1 MNPSPI
7 VPRAIT
13 MAPIGRKQTQAP
25 QRRMAIGASQ
35 PRRTVLNADQTASIG
50 TGYAI
55 PVPQS
60 GARISMPSG
69 PSITKRKGVDSMV
82 LQGASKRQQV
92 DLGGSS
98 PAEYAAL
105 RATQLGRTSTTP
117 RFNDSEPRFF
127 QQGRGNQGLPVA
139 NNLPPFTNP
148 LPMNVNY
155 SRTVGAERI
164 IFQGMESSLPM
175 PSVATMSPAFG
186 VSRGLAGTST
196 TSQFM
201 NVDSGGTPRGG
212 SGPDIV
218 AQFNAAAGNIE
229 KKTKTGSPN
238 ARTTYT
244 HTLNEMAA
252 AYAAVAQEKMIW
264 IVPILIE
271 DGAMTFDGKSGQL
284 QSWGVDIQHA
294 GHNLAVANYMLA
306 LSQPFPRKIA
316 EIQKVENVLSQF
328 RYAGVVASE
337 EGATKSQYVDKEDA
351 HIHRNIVMTLQGE
364 VDVYNYWGDV
374 KYGQSVGLIVKGV
387 PLKDI
392 FAHHYINAGTF
403 NIDAVEPAAVRKVD
417 TSALSN
423 NPIQYV
429 PWFDEVGMS
438 EEPDIS
444 ELEYGDDFGIVR
456 TGVFI
461 RVGTVIQV
469 YDEVA
474 NEAYISRAPYSVA
487 ATVKTGLLRILVT
500 TF

>member
-1 MNPSPI
+1 
-7 VPRAIT
+7 

-25 QRRMAIGASQ
+25 QRSMTIGASE
-35 PRRTVLNADQTASIG
+35 PRRTVLNADRTAAIG

-60 GARISMPSG
+60 GARIAMPSG
-69 PSITKRKGVDSMV
+69 PSITKRNGVDSIV
-82 LQGASKRQQV
+82 LQGNSKRQKV
-92 DLGGSS
+92 DLGGNS
-98 PAEYAAL
+98 PQELAAL

-117 RFNDSEPRFF
+117 RFNDSEPSFF
-127 QQGRGNQGLPVA
+127 QMGRGNQGLPVA

-155 SRTVGAERI
+155 ARTAGAERI
-164 IFQGMESSLPM
+164 IFQGMQSSMPF
-175 PSVATMSPAFG
+175 PSVATMAPAFG

-201 NVDSGGTPRGG
+201 NIDSGAAPRGG
-212 SGPDIV
+212 SAPDIV
-218 AQFNAAAGNIE
+218 SQFNTAAANIE

-244 HTLNEMAA
+244 HTLTEMAA

-264 IVPILIE
+264 VVPILIE
-271 DGAMTFDGKSGQL
+271 DGAMTFDGRSGQL
-284 QSWGVDIQHA
+284 KSWDVDTQHA

-306 LSQPFPRKIA
+306 LAQQFPRKIS
-316 EIQKVENVLSQF
+316 EIRTVEQILANF

-337 EGATKSQYVDKEDA
+337 EGPTKSQYVDKADA
-351 HIHRNIVMTLQGE
+351 HIHRNIVMTIQGE

-374 KYGQSVGLIVKGV
+374 KYGQTVGLIVKGV
-387 PLKDI
+387 PLKDV
-392 FAHHYINAGTF
+392 FAHHYINAGTY
-403 NIDAVEPAAVRKVD
+403 NIDAVEPAAVRKID

-423 NPIQYV
+423 VPIQYV
-429 PWFDEVGMS
+429 PWFDENGMS
-438 EEPDIS
+438 DEPD
-444 ELEYGDDFGIVR
+444 LKDLKYGDDYGICR
-456 TGVFI
+456 TGPFI

-474 NEAYISRAPYSVA
+474 NEAYISRAPFSVA
-487 ATVKTGLLRILVT
+487 ATVKTGLLRVLVT